1 MVMEVVRMQN
11 QDLDNELKVA
21 IDIYNQEYEH
31 LKSSG
36 EALFHERQQAV
47 IVIDKVE
54 KLINSIARS
63 PKEFET
69 EISEIR
75 FHRETFMTACDFAWL
90 MIRHIV

>member
-1 MVMEVVRMQN
+1 MEMVRMQN
-11 QDLDNELKVA
+11 QDLDNELKAA

-69 EISEIR
+69 EISEIQVSSR
-75 FHRETFMTACDFAWL
+75 NFYDCMCFAQKNCNQQKNP
-90 MIRHIV
+90 